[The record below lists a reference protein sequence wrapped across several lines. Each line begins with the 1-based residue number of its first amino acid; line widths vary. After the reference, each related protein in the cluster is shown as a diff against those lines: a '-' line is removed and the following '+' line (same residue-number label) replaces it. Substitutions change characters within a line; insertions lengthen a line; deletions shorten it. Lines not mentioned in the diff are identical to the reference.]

1 MASLSNIGLKMKNS
15 TALSAITCLF
25 MALASFGVMG
35 QIPQTQRANDLAF
48 ITGGIGDDEY
58 KAIEAESKRWPLTL
72 QFSKLEQNGRG
83 EWVSEVQVSIL
94 SANKM
99 EVFRAISDGPLML
112 IDLKPGTYQLITS
125 YDDSVQKRLLVIE
138 AQHSKKLSIS
148 WK

>member
-1 MASLSNIGLKMKNS
+1 MKNS

-58 KAIEAESKRWPLTL
+58 RAIEAESKRWPLTL
-72 QFSKLEQNGRG
+72 QFSKLEPNGKG

-125 YDDSVQKRLLVIE
+125 YDDSVQKRLIAIE
-138 AQHSKKLSIS
+138 AQHSKKVSVS

>member
-1 MASLSNIGLKMKNS
+1 MKNS

-25 MALASFGVMG
+25 IALASFGVMG

-58 KAIEAESKRWPLTL
+58 RAIEAESKRWPLTL
-72 QFSKLEQNGRG
+72 QFSKLEPNGKG

-125 YDDSVQKRLLVIE
+125 YDDSVQKRLIAIE
-138 AQHSKKLSIS
+138 AQHSKKVSVS

>member
-1 MASLSNIGLKMKNS
+1 MKNS

-25 MALASFGVMG
+25 IALASFGVMG

-58 KAIEAESKRWPLTL
+58 RAIEAESKRWPLTL
-72 QFSKLEQNGRG
+72 QFSKLEPNGKG

-138 AQHSKKLSIS
+138 AQNGKKVSVS
-148 WK
+148 WR